1 VSHNS
6 EIAPIFASCFR
17 LLAKLSATVDD
28 GFFIDLLDQ
37 ESEKLLRSYIIF
49 LKHEGSGEI
58 VRQSN
63 YVAQSH
69 TPFIY
74 QIKNIFT
81 LIVILEHLG
90 FTETTTPL
98 LLRRDL
104 LLLELAIL
112 NHQLEKRIN
121 SGVGKPNRKSEKN
134 QTNVGTPSDFSSQT
148 HKQITEFVYGRKRV
162 QNTEVFSGFPGIAP
176 RTLKRKLSELIKT
189 GAIKRVTEG
198 KKVFYISN
206 GIDGSSE
213 LAKIN
218 ME

>member
-1 VSHNS
+1 MSHNS

-74 QIKNIFT
+74 QI
-81 LIVILEHLG
+81 
-90 FTETTTPL
+90 ETTTPL